1 MATSR
6 GNSSGD
12 ESVVMENDEGIT
24 VQSNRRT
31 THIKSR
37 VFIPKNNECVVIGNK
52 SLF

>member
-24 VQSNRRT
+24 VQSNRTT

-37 VFIPKNNECVVIGNK
+37 VFIPKNNECFVIGNK